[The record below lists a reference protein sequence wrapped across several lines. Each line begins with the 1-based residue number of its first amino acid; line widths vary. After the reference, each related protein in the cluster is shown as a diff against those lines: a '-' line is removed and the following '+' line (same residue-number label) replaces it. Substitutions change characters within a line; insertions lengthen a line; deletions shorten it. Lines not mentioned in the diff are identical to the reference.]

1 MATVKGVIIKKEK
14 KKDGTWNVKVRVFH
28 KSVLRYIDTEHYVV
42 KSQLRPDG
50 STIKDPIVIQQ
61 VNLTVDEYRIRI
73 GGLGTSLQ
81 YMSTDELLHFL
92 KGGAQSTDPDGINVI
107 EFGRNY
113 AIQLK
118 AEKRNTKSAN
128 IKTVINALV
137 DFFGLTFIPI
147 SEITSRKLK
156 EFENFLRKE
165 RNVTRLNQYGKPVTT
180 TNAGVSDRSLH
191 NYMRDLRTL
200 FNEIKDHYNDEEKG
214 IVVVA
219 HYPFKKYKLVKPSL
233 TKRPKRTI
241 EQFDAIKKVITKPG
255 SRLEQARDLFVLSF
269 YLCGMNARD
278 FYELDESVCENER
291 LDYCRRKTCEK
302 RMDNAFI
309 SIFIPLE
316 ARSLLRKYAGKLKLR
331 YANPSTLN
339 KALSIG
345 MRQIAKEIN
354 LSGLEFYDARHI
366 FGDWARNKCRFPKDD
381 VAQALNHTDSSNKV
395 TDIYITKDWSII
407 DDVQKGVIEYSRGK
421 KQKPKVKTTVKHFY
435 NEIPK
440 DVIGECVFKLRVS

>member
-1 MATVKGVIIKKEK
+1 MQ
-14 KKDGTWNVKVRVFH
+14 H
-28 KSVLRYIDTEHYVV
+28 
-42 KSQLRPDG
+42 QLKPDG

-61 VNLTVDEYRIRI
+61 VNLIVDEYRIRI
-73 GGLGTSLQ
+73 GGLGTSLK
-81 YMSTDELLHFL
+81 YMNTDELVHFL
-92 KGGAQSTDPDGINVI
+92 KGGSQSIEPEGINIVA
-107 EFGRNY
+107 FGLKY
-113 AIQLK
+113 ALELK
-118 AEKRNTKSAN
+118 TEKRNTKSAN

-147 SEITSRKLK
+147 TEITSRKLK

-165 RNVTRLNQYGKPVTT
+165 RKVTRLNQYGKPVTT
-180 TNAGVSDRSLH
+180 INAGVSDRSLH

-200 FNEIKDHYNDEEKG
+200 FNEIKGHYNDEEKG

-233 TKRPKRTI
+233 TKRPKRSI
-241 EQFDAIKKVITKPG
+241 EQFNAIKAVIAKPG
-255 SRLEQARDLFVLSF
+255 SRLEQARDLFILSF
-269 YLCGMNARD
+269 FLCGMNARD
-278 FYELDESVCENER
+278 FYELGESVCENER

-316 ARSLLRKYAGKLKLR
+316 GRPLLRKYAGKLKLR
-331 YANPSTLN
+331 YANSSTLN

-354 LSGLEFYDARHI
+354 LSGLEFYDARHM

-407 DDVQKGVIEYSRGK
+407 DDVQRGVIEYTRGE
-421 KQKPKVKTTVKHFY
+421 KQKPKVKQTIKRLY

-440 DVIGECVFKLRVS
+440 DVIGECVFKFRVS